1 MLISLKNKDT
11 LNIDEFSFKCCI
23 GKNGIKTKK
32 IEGDFTTPKGTFLLK
47 KIYYRSDRIKK

>member
-11 LNIDEFSFKCCI
+11 LIIDEFSFKCCI
-23 GKNGIKTKK
+23 GKNGLKTKK

-47 KIYYRSDRIKK
+47 KIHL